1 MLKSFLLENPNEII
15 YATILSIIIL
25 FIISFSLQRHI
36 PEWEV
41 EGRGFE
47 SLHYDWVNLFTYS
60 FVFSFIFGMLTWY
73 MSEGSIIL
81 LILSSVVS
89 YTLFFSSYTDLKVHK
104 APREVSNY
112 SFVIASFFVALTL
125 IMSYNT
131 DYYSE
136 VNVMVDRTVFFQ
148 PLYVFENIIHNQL
161 LNMFMWF
168 LIIFIIQLVSRGGLG
183 MADVRIFMLLGVSL
197 SWWVGFS
204 NMLILFAA
212 LNILQALIFI
222 PGTIFKW
229 GTMITLPS
237 GKERRAIPFIPVISV
252 VSLAGVLYF
261 AEAAVII

>member
-15 YATILSIIIL
+15 YASLISIIVLFILSL
-25 FIISFSLQRHI
+25 SLQRHI

-41 EGRGFE
+41 KGRGFE
-47 SLHYDWVNLFTYS
+47 SLHYDWVNVFTYS
-60 FVFSFIFGMLTWY
+60 FIFSFIFGMLTWY
-73 MSEGSIIL
+73 LSEGSIIL
-81 LILSSVVS
+81 LVLGTLVS
-89 YTLFFSSYTDLKVHK
+89 YTMVFSSYTDLKVHK

-112 SFVIASFFVALTL
+112 SFVIAAVFVAITL
-125 IMSYNT
+125 IMSYNV

-148 PLYVFENIIHNQL
+148 PLYVFDNIVYNQL
-161 LNMFMWF
+161 FNMGMWF
-168 LIIFIIQLVSRGGLG
+168 LIIVIIQLVSRGGLG

-197 SWWVGFS
+197 SWWIGFS

-212 LNILQALIFI
+212 LNILQALVFI

-261 AEAAVII
+261 AETATIL